1 MRVFLVA
8 ASALALGAS
17 CLSPLAQAQSAPD
30 FTQAFR
36 GAIGHMLTHEYE
48 QARPLAEVALALA
61 STPAERYRARHILT
75 DISARLGDWQAT
87 ATYSAEAYAIIMD
100 DPALQGALMLNAAH
114 MAAEEARA
122 AYQLDDA
129 DRVADANARM
139 VRHHPQAGDGWRAV
153 APMGAVH
160 EDGLSCPLMSQ
171 GLLRFDLMG
180 ADNTLPGCVYWNLDD
195 VGVRVLDG
203 DGFAAELSRLEA
215 ANETVTELDIPETLR
230 TFGEQA
236 RLLDLGAPTPVSEPR
251 RALVLSTQDASR
263 TLTLEYPESTP
274 EDVLETLSERFSAQ
288 TGE

>member
-1 MRVFLVA
+1 MRVFLIA

-17 CLSPLAQAQSAPD
+17 CLSPVAQAQTASE

-48 QARPLAEVALALA
+48 QARPLAEEALSLA
-61 STPAERYRARHILT
+61 ASPAEQYRARHILT
-75 DISARLGDWQAT
+75 DISARLGDWRAT

-129 DRVADANARM
+129 ERVADANARM

-160 EDGLSCPLMSQ
+160 EDGLSCPLMTQ
-171 GLLRFDLMG
+171 GLLRFDLLG
-180 ADNTLPGCVYWNLDD
+180 AENALPGCVYWNLDD

-203 DGFAAELSRLEA
+203 DGFDAELDRLHA
-215 ANETVTELDIPETLR
+215 ASETVTELELPEALR
-230 TFGEQA
+230 SFGEQA
-236 RLLDLGAPTPVSEPR
+236 RL
-251 RALVLSTQDASR
+251 
-263 TLTLEYPESTP
+263 
-274 EDVLETLSERFSAQ
+274 
-288 TGE
+288 

>member
-1 MRVFLVA
+1 MRVFLIA

-17 CLSPLAQAQSAPD
+17 CLSPLAQAQSTPD

-48 QARPLAEVALALA
+48 QARPLAEEALALA

-129 DRVADANARM
+129 ERVADANARM

-160 EDGLSCPLMSQ
+160 EDGLSCPLMTQ
-171 GLLRFDLMG
+171 GLLRFDLLG
-180 ADNTLPGCVYWNLDD
+180 AENALPGCVYWNLDD

-203 DGFAAELSRLEA
+203 DGFDAELSRLEA
-215 ANETVTELDIPETLR
+215 ANETVSELEMAEAL
-230 TFGEQA
+230 A
-236 RLLDLGAPTPVSEPR
+236 RVADRAHLFDLGAPTPVSEPR
-251 RALVLSTQDASR
+251 HALVLSVNDQSR
-263 TLTLEYPESTP
+263 TLTLEYPASTP
-274 EDVLETLSERFSAQ
+274 ERDLELLTERFAARP
-288 TGE
+288 

>member
-1 MRVFLVA
+1 MRVFLIA

-17 CLSPLAQAQSAPD
+17 CLSPLAQARTAPD

-48 QARPLAEVALALA
+48 QARPLAEEALTLA
-61 STPAERYRARHILT
+61 STPAEHYRARHILT

-87 ATYSAEAYAIIMD
+87 ATYSSEAYAIIMD

-129 DRVADANARM
+129 ERVADANARM

-160 EDGLSCPLMSQ
+160 EDGLSCPLIAQ
-171 GLLRFDLMG
+171 GFLRFDLLG
-180 ADNTLPGCVYWNLDD
+180 AENALPGCVYWNLDD

-203 DGFAAELSRLEA
+203 DGFDAELTRLEEST
-215 ANETVTELDIPETLR
+215 ETVTALEISAALR
-230 TFGEQA
+230 ALGDQA
-236 RLLDLGAPTPVSEPR
+236 QLLDLGAPTPVSEPR
-251 RALVLSTQDASR
+251 QALVLSMQDASR

-274 EDVLETLSERFSAQ
+274 HAVLETLSERFAAGQ
-288 TGE
+288 